1 MIKLHRLGHHAEP
14 FHLNPDLVSV
24 VEAHPDTVVAL
35 TTGVKIV
42 VLESPEE
49 IAQQIR
55 AWRAGILRDALG
67 PRPLRSV

>member
-55 AWRAGILRDALG
+55 AWRAAILRDALG

>member
-1 MIKLHRLGHHAEP
+1 MIKLHRLGHRTEA

-42 VLESPEE
+42 VVETPEE
-49 IAQQIR
+49 ITRLIR
-55 AWRAGILRDALG
+55 AWRADIARDALA
-67 PRPLRSV
+67 PVPLRSV